1 MLESLAIDIRVL
13 QRSDIA
19 AALRLK
25 ELAGWNQTEQDW
37 QRLLRLEPR
46 GCFCATSDG
55 RVIGTSTTTTY
66 GFDLAWIGMVLV
78 DPEYRKRGIGKR
90 LMQVAL
96 DYLRD
101 IDVSTVKLD
110 ATPDGRPVYEGMGFK
125 VESRVERWQGVAL
138 PNETSVC
145 KSLSTAELADL
156 FVLDRAAFGAD
167 RSTLIEILITDAC
180 VTPLV
185 SCDANG
191 KVIGYALARPGSNA
205 TYIGPLIASA
215 AQQAEQL
222 LDGLLAQL
230 TNQEVYVDLNTEFE
244 NGTEILS
251 KRGFVKQRNL
261 DRMCYGKSSD

>member
-25 ELAGWNQTEQDW
+25 ELAAWNQTEQDW

-46 GCFCATSDG
+46 GCFCATSHG

-138 PNETSVC
+138 TNETSVC
-145 KSLSTAELADL
+145 KSLSTAELAEL

-167 RSTLIEILITDAC
+167 RSTLIELGWGWMFRD
-180 VTPLV
+180 
-185 SCDANG
+185 
-191 KVIGYALARPGSNA
+191 LAGDDHRLA
-205 TYIGPLIASA
+205 AQLRA
-215 AQQAEQL
+215 AQQLHGCVEGVAIEMGDAEGGKFRMRAGAKAAA
-222 LDGLLAQL
+222 GLAARARQARRRS
-230 TNQEVYVDLNTEFE
+230 
-244 NGTEILS
+244 GT
-251 KRGFVKQRNL
+251 
-261 DRMCYGKSSD
+261 